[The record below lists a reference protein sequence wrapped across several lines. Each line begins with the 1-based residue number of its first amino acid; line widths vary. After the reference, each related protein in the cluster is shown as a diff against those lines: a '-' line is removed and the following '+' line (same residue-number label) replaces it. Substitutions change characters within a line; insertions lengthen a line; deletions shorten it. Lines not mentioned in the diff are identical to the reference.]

1 LVIKDKYRPQ
11 YQAIK
16 NFGGNH
22 VFKMPV
28 SKDLTYEYMIF
39 GAWSFGEVNNN
50 EKDFVK
56 YVEDEALKYNYPPQ
70 LAVHALEI
78 KAK

>member
-1 LVIKDKYRPQ
+1 
-11 YQAIK
+11 
-16 NFGGNH
+16 
-22 VFKMPV
+22 
-28 SKDLTYEYMIF
+28 MIF

-56 YVEDEALKYNYPPQ
+56 YVEDESVKYNNPVVIKVG
-70 LAVHALEI
+70 AFEV

>member
-1 LVIKDKYRPQ
+1 
-11 YQAIK
+11 
-16 NFGGNH
+16 
-22 VFKMPV
+22 MPV

-70 LAVHALEI
+70 IAVSAIET
-78 KAK
+78 KSK